1 MKKRIGLWLL
11 VLTMLLAG
19 CKNAERSG
27 VEPPTVPPETAAPAV
42 ETRETEQT
50 EPVEQTQPTVQ
61 ETQPDVYSFTEEEEQ
76 LLLKIGMA
84 ERGNAGCTDCIAL
97 VMRTVLNR
105 VEAGGFGRS
114 IEGVILAQDQFTPVA
129 DGSYY
134 RAQPNEYCL
143 EALEMV
149 VSGWDESQGA
159 LYYEFCVGESWH
171 SKNLQLLFQ
180 HCNTRFYK

>member
-1 MKKRIGLWLL
+1 MRYIVLL
-11 VLTMLLAG
+11 LSFLILLSGCAPAPAVDETTLATTQETTMPPATEVTVPPTTAETVPETTLPRLSLTEQEQTMLLKLAMSELG
-19 CKNAERSG
+19 D
-27 VEPPTVPPETAAPAV
+27 T
-42 ETRETEQT
+42 
-50 EPVEQTQPTVQ
+50 
-61 ETQPDVYSFTEEEEQ
+61 
-76 LLLKIGMA
+76 
-84 ERGNAGCTDCIAL
+84 GCTECLAL

-105 VEAGGFGRS
+105 VDAGGFGRS

-134 RAQPNEYCL
+134 RAQPNEACL

-149 VSGWDESQGA
+149 ISGWDESQGA
-159 LYYEFCVGESWH
+159 LYYEFCIGESWH